1 MKNVNTPRTLA
12 ECQFHVGYPSKQ
24 PPKPNR
30 IADVVVAVV
39 LGVIGAALALHWW
52 AA

>member
-24 PPKPNR
+24 SPQPSR

-39 LGVIGAALALHWW
+39 LGVIGAALLVHGLAS
-52 AA
+52 